1 MSPAP
6 RGQNAKKIALR
17 YLFFTLGLLINS
29 FGIAFITKS
38 SLGTSQISSLPYVLS
53 LRFPLSFGGFTF
65 LMNTVFILIQIAIQ
79 RRNFPPVQ
87 LLQIAANVLFR
98 GFIDVSMAA
107 LSLLHPAGWLVRG
120 GCMLLGCAILA
131 CGISIEIAP
140 DVITVP
146 GEGLVR
152 VLAQATGKDFGRVK
166 LVFDD
171 EVLDYIVDKAIEYRL
186 GARGLRSICE
196 AIMMD
201 TMFDIPSSGE
211 RRFEVTLPYARE
223 KFEKKKFLAL
233 KQVG

>member
-6 RGQNAKKIALR
+6 RGQNTKKITLR

-79 RRNFPPVQ
+79 RRDFPPVQ
-87 LLQIAANVLFR
+87 LLQIAANVLFS

-107 LSLLHPAGWLVRG
+107 LSWLHPAGWLARG

-146 GEGLVR
+146 GEGLMR

-166 LVFDD
+166 LVFD
-171 EVLDYIVDKAIEYRL
+171 
-186 GARGLRSICE
+186 
-196 AIMMD
+196 
-201 TMFDIPSSGE
+201 
-211 RRFEVTLPYARE
+211 VTLIVIAS
-223 KFEKKKFLAL
+223 AL
-233 KQVG
+233 SLLFFRRL

>member
-6 RGQNAKKIALR
+6 RGKNAGKIALR

-79 RRNFPPVQ
+79 RRDFPPVQ
-87 LLQIAANVLFR
+87 LLQIAANVLFS

-107 LSLLHPAGWLVRG
+107 LNWLHPAGWLARG

-146 GEGLVR
+146 GEGIVR

-166 LVFDD
+166 LAFD
-171 EVLDYIVDKAIEYRL
+171 
-186 GARGLRSICE
+186 
-196 AIMMD
+196 
-201 TMFDIPSSGE
+201 
-211 RRFEVTLPYARE
+211 VTLIVIAS
-223 KFEKKKFLAL
+223 AL
-233 KQVG
+233 SLLFFGRLQGVGIGTVVSALVVGPFVSLFGRVLPGLGRIRALRI

>member
-1 MSPAP
+1 MSLAP
-6 RGQNAKKIALR
+6 RGQNTKKFALR

-87 LLQIAANVLFR
+87 LLQIAANVLFS

-107 LSLLHPAGWLVRG
+107 LSWLHPAGWLARG

-166 LVFDD
+166 LVFDVSLIVIASALSLLFFGRLQGVGIGTVVSALIVGPLVSLFGR
-171 EVLDYIVDKAIEYRL
+171 VLPGLGRIRALAI
-186 GARGLRSICE
+186 S
-196 AIMMD
+196 
-201 TMFDIPSSGE
+201 
-211 RRFEVTLPYARE
+211 
-223 KFEKKKFLAL
+223 
-233 KQVG
+233 

>member
-65 LMNTVFILIQIAIQ
+65 IMNTVFILIQIAIQ

-87 LLQIAANVLFR
+87 LLQIAATVLF
-98 GFIDVSMAA
+98 
-107 LSLLHPAGWLVRG
+107 
-120 GCMLLGCAILA
+120 
-131 CGISIEIAP
+131 ISIEIAP

-166 LVFDD
+166 LVFD
-171 EVLDYIVDKAIEYRL
+171 
-186 GARGLRSICE
+186 
-196 AIMMD
+196 
-201 TMFDIPSSGE
+201 
-211 RRFEVTLPYARE
+211 VTLIVIASALSLLFFRRLQGVGIGTVVSALIVGPLVSLFGRVLPGLGRIRA
-223 KFEKKKFLAL
+223 LAIS
-233 KQVG
+233 

>member
-29 FGIAFITKS
+29 FGIACITKS

-87 LLQIAANVLFR
+87 LLQIAANVLFS

-107 LSLLHPAGWLVRG
+107 LSWLHPAGWLARG

-140 DVITVP
+140 DVITCP
-146 GEGLVR
+146 
-152 VLAQATGKDFGRVK
+152 
-166 LVFDD
+166 
-171 EVLDYIVDKAIEYRL
+171 
-186 GARGLRSICE
+186 ARGSC
-196 AIMMD
+196 AC
-201 TMFDIPSSGE
+201 SH
-211 RRFEVTLPYARE
+211 RRRARTS
-223 KFEKKKFLAL
+223 AA
-233 KQVG
+233 

>member
-79 RRNFPPVQ
+79 RRDFPPVQ
-87 LLQIAANVLFR
+87 LLQIAANVLFS
-98 GFIDVSMAA
+98 GFIDVSMVA
-107 LSLLHPAGWLVRG
+107 LSWLHPAGWPARG

-152 VLAQATGKDFGRVK
+152 VLAQAAGKDFGRVK
-166 LVFDD
+166 LVFDVSLIVIASALSLLFFRRLQGVGIGTVVSALIVGPLVSLFSR
-171 EVLDYIVDKAIEYRL
+171 VLPGLGRIRALAI
-186 GARGLRSICE
+186 S
-196 AIMMD
+196 
-201 TMFDIPSSGE
+201 
-211 RRFEVTLPYARE
+211 
-223 KFEKKKFLAL
+223 
-233 KQVG
+233 

>member
-1 MSPAP
+1 M
-6 RGQNAKKIALR
+6 
-17 YLFFTLGLLINS
+17 
-29 FGIAFITKS
+29 
-38 SLGTSQISSLPYVLS
+38 LS

-87 LLQIAANVLFR
+87 LLQIAANVLFS

-107 LSLLHPAGWLVRG
+107 LSWLHPAGWLARG

-166 LVFDD
+166 LVLTCRSSSSRPRCRCCFS
-171 EVLDYIVDKAIEYRL
+171 AGCRASAS
-186 GARGLRSICE
+186 ARSC
-196 AIMMD
+196 
-201 TMFDIPSSGE
+201 
-211 RRFEVTLPYARE
+211 RR
-223 KFEKKKFLAL
+223 
-233 KQVG
+233 

>member
-1 MSPAP
+1 MSPAAHT
-6 RGQNAKKIALR
+6 QNAKHLAVR
-17 YLFFTLGLLINS
+17 YLFFVLGLLINS

-38 SLGTSQISSLPYVLS
+38 NLGTSQISSLPYVLS

-87 LLQIAANVLFR
+87 LLQIAANVLFS

-107 LSLLHPAGWLVRG
+107 LSWLHPAGWLARG
-120 GCMLLGCAILA
+120 GCMLIGCTILA

-166 LVFDD
+166 LVFDLSLIAIAAALSLLFFGRLQGVGLGTVVSALIVGPLVSLFGR
-171 EVLDYIVDKAIEYRL
+171 VLPGL
-186 GARGLRSICE
+186 GRIRALR
-196 AIMMD
+196 
-201 TMFDIPSSGE
+201 IP
-211 RRFEVTLPYARE
+211 
-223 KFEKKKFLAL
+223 
-233 KQVG
+233 

>member
-87 LLQIAANVLFR
+87 LLQIAANVLFS

-107 LSLLHPAGWLVRG
+107 LSW
-120 GCMLLGCAILA
+120 LLGCAILA

-166 LVFDD
+166 LVFDVSLIVIASALSLLFFRRLQGVGIGTVVSALIVGPLVSLFGR
-171 EVLDYIVDKAIEYRL
+171 VLPGLGRIRALAI
-186 GARGLRSICE
+186 S
-196 AIMMD
+196 
-201 TMFDIPSSGE
+201 
-211 RRFEVTLPYARE
+211 
-223 KFEKKKFLAL
+223 
-233 KQVG
+233 

>member
-6 RGQNAKKIALR
+6 RGQNARNIALR
-17 YLFFTLGLLINS
+17 YLFFTLGLLTNS

-65 LMNTVFILIQIAIQ
+65 IMNTVFILIQIAIQ

-87 LLQIAANVLFR
+87 LLQIAANVLFSA
-98 GFIDVSMAA
+98 FLDVSMAA
-107 LSLLHPAGWLVRG
+107 LNWLHPAGWLARG

-131 CGISIEIAP
+131 CG
-140 DVITVP
+140 ITVP

-166 LVFDD
+166 LVFD
-171 EVLDYIVDKAIEYRL
+171 
-186 GARGLRSICE
+186 
-196 AIMMD
+196 
-201 TMFDIPSSGE
+201 
-211 RRFEVTLPYARE
+211 VTLIVIAS
-223 KFEKKKFLAL
+223 AL
-233 KQVG
+233 SLLFFRRLQGVGIGTVVSALVVGPLVSLFGRILPGLGRIRALRI

>member
-1 MSPAP
+1 MSPAAHT
-6 RGQNAKKIALR
+6 QNAKHLAVR
-17 YLFFTLGLLINS
+17 YLFFVLGLLINS

-38 SLGTSQISSLPYVLS
+38 NLGTSQISSLPYVLS

-87 LLQIAANVLFR
+87 LLQIAANVLFS

-107 LSLLHPAGWLVRG
+107 LSWLHPAGWLARG
-120 GCMLLGCAILA
+120 GCMLIGCAILA

-166 LVFDD
+166 LVFDLSLIAIAAALSLLFFGRLQG
-171 EVLDYIVDKAIEYRL
+171 VGLGTVVSALIVGPL
-186 GARGLRSICE
+186 VSLFGRGLPGLGRIR
-196 AIMMD
+196 ALR
-201 TMFDIPSSGE
+201 IP
-211 RRFEVTLPYARE
+211 
-223 KFEKKKFLAL
+223 
-233 KQVG
+233 

>member
-6 RGQNAKKIALR
+6 RGQNARNIALR

-65 LMNTVFILIQIAIQ
+65 IMNTVFILIQIAIQ
-79 RRNFPPVQ
+79 RRDFPPVQ
-87 LLQIAANVLFR
+87 LLQIAANVLFS

-107 LSLLHPAGWLVRG
+107 LSWLHPAGWLARG

-211 RRFEVTLPYARE
+211 RCFEVTLPYARE

>member
-1 MSPAP
+1 MSPAAHT
-6 RGQNAKKIALR
+6 QNAKHLAVR
-17 YLFFTLGLLINS
+17 YLFFVLGLLINS

-38 SLGTSQISSLPYVLS
+38 NLGTSQISSLPYVLS

-87 LLQIAANVLFR
+87 LLQIAANVLFS

-107 LSLLHPAGWLVRG
+107 LSWLHPAGWLARG
-120 GCMLLGCAILA
+120 GCMLIGCAILA

-166 LVFDD
+166 LVFDLSLIAIAAALSLLFFGRLQG
-171 EVLDYIVDKAIEYRL
+171 VGLGTVVSALIVGPLVSLFGRALPGL
-186 GARGLRSICE
+186 GRIRALR
-196 AIMMD
+196 
-201 TMFDIPSSGE
+201 IP
-211 RRFEVTLPYARE
+211 
-223 KFEKKKFLAL
+223 
-233 KQVG
+233 

>member
-6 RGQNAKKIALR
+6 RGQNARNIALR

-38 SLGTSQISSLPYVLS
+38 GLGTSQISSLPYVLS

-65 LMNTVFILIQIAIQ
+65 IMNTVFILIQIAIQ

-87 LLQIAANVLFR
+87 LLQIAANVLFSA
-98 GFIDVSMAA
+98 FLDVSMAA
-107 LSLLHPAGWLVRG
+107 LSWLHPAGW
-120 GCMLLGCAILA
+120 LLGCAILA

-166 LVFDD
+166 LVFD
-171 EVLDYIVDKAIEYRL
+171 
-186 GARGLRSICE
+186 
-196 AIMMD
+196 
-201 TMFDIPSSGE
+201 
-211 RRFEVTLPYARE
+211 VTLIVIAS
-223 KFEKKKFLAL
+223 AL
-233 KQVG
+233 SLLFFRRLQGVGIGTVVSALVVGPLVSLFGRILPGLGRIRALRI

>member
-6 RGQNAKKIALR
+6 RGQNARNIALR

-38 SLGTSQISSLPYVLS
+38 GLGTSQISSLPYVLS

-65 LMNTVFILIQIAIQ
+65 IMNTVFILI
-79 RRNFPPVQ
+79 
-87 LLQIAANVLFR
+87 L
-98 GFIDVSMAA
+98 DVSMAA
-107 LSLLHPAGWLVRG
+107 LSWLHPAGWFARG

-166 LVFDD
+166 LVFD
-171 EVLDYIVDKAIEYRL
+171 
-186 GARGLRSICE
+186 
-196 AIMMD
+196 
-201 TMFDIPSSGE
+201 
-211 RRFEVTLPYARE
+211 VTLIVIAS
-223 KFEKKKFLAL
+223 AL
-233 KQVG
+233 SLLFFRRLQGVGIGTVVSALVVGPLVSLFGRILPGLGRIRALRI